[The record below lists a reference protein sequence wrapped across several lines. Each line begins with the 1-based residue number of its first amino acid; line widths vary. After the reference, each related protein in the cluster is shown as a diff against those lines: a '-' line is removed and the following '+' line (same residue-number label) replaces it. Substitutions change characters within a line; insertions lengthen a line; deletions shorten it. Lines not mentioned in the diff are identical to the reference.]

1 MTQAI
6 DIILKGGIV
15 MIPLLACSLIS
26 LALTIERLIFW
37 ARIKSQQAVQNM
49 LGLVEAGEFDKALNS
64 ARNRSIPIARVLAAG
79 LAHRNPAPAKAMEA
93 AAQAQIP
100 AAQKPAW
107 HARYHHHPGAAAWA
121 SRNGCRHDRIFR
133 HHVRGRHGS
142 APRNY
147 RRRRRSADRHRQRA
161 ADRDFNAD
169 SLQLLHYACRKRDGR
184 YGALQLIARVAAART
199 IGETLM
205 RIQRRNLKKAR
216 IEIIP
221 MIDTIFFL
229 LVFFMISTLSMAQ
242 YRGMPVNLPKAA
254 SGQQAPAESAAI
266 TIDKESRIFLNKE
279 EVDQAALGDLLRQ
292 QLEQNA
298 DLLVVINA
306 DDGVEHGRVVEVMD
320 IARAANVA
328 KMAIAVK
335 PKEQKR

>member
-1 MTQAI
+1 
-6 DIILKGGIV
+6 
-15 MIPLLACSLIS
+15 
-26 LALTIERLIFW
+26 
-37 ARIKSQQAVQNM
+37 
-49 LGLVEAGEFDKALNS
+49 
-64 ARNRSIPIARVLAAG
+64 
-79 LAHRNPAPAKAMEA
+79 
-93 AAQAQIP
+93 
-100 AAQKPAW
+100 
-107 HARYHHHPGAAAWA
+107 
-121 SRNGCRHDRIFR
+121 
-133 HHVRGRHGS
+133 
-142 APRNY
+142 
-147 RRRRRSADRHRQRA
+147 
-161 ADRDFNAD
+161 
-169 SLQLLHYACRKRDGR
+169 
-184 YGALQLIARVAAART
+184 
-199 IGETLM
+199 M

-266 TIDKESRIFLNKE
+266 TIDKQSRIFLNKE

-292 QLEQNA
+292 QLEQNS

-320 IARAANVA
+320 IARDANVA

-335 PKEQKR
+335 PKESRK